1 MGLAI
6 YCMQGAFV
14 EKKLTVIQTAELL
27 GVSKEAIYNRI
38 RRGSLEVVIENGIKY
53 VIVTEDLKKK
63 TNSRKIS
70 NNISDAYIELLK
82 VEIKELKERNRI
94 LEADKDRLIAQ
105 KEKLLIESGEKIEQI
120 YKQRDEQL
128 KTILSLA
135 SKNILEN
142 KNYKN
147 SEIVI
152 DEDIDIKR
160 KDAIEIDIEDE
171 EDSASTQKIV
181 ESYSDW
187 QDLRDYLKQKGYSK
201 KKKKIIKEE
210 FNKSID
216 ENSLSKKEKR
226 KKKKGTIE

>member
-1 MGLAI
+1 M
-6 YCMQGAFV
+6 

-53 VIVTEDLKKK
+53 VILTEDVKKS
-63 TNSRKIS
+63 THSRKIT

-82 VEIKELKERNRI
+82 EEMKELKERNRA
-94 LEADKDRLIAQ
+94 LETDKDRLIAE
-105 KEKLLIESGEKIEQI
+105 KEKLLIESKEKIEQI

-135 SKNILEN
+135 TKNILEN

-147 SEIVI
+147 NEIII
-152 DEDIDIKR
+152 DEDMNRKR
-160 KDAIEIDIEDE
+160 KDAIEAEIDAEADGV
-171 EDSASTQKIV
+171 STQEIV

-201 KKKKIIKEE
+201 KEKKIIKEE

-216 ENSLSKKEKR
+216 ENTLSKKEKR
-226 KKKKGTIE
+226 KKKKG

>member
-1 MGLAI
+1 MK
-6 YCMQGAFV
+6 
-14 EKKLTVIQTAELL
+14 KKLTVIQTAELL

-53 VIVTEDLKKK
+53 VILTEDVKKS
-63 TNSRKIS
+63 THSRKIT

-82 VEIKELKERNRI
+82 GEMKELKERNRA
-94 LEADKDRLIAQ
+94 LEADKDRLIAE
-105 KEKLLIESGEKIEQI
+105 KEKLLIESKEKIEQI

-135 SKNILEN
+135 TKNILEN

-147 SEIVI
+147 NEIII
-152 DEDIDIKR
+152 DEDMNRKR
-160 KDAIEIDIEDE
+160 KDAIEAEIDAEADGV
-171 EDSASTQKIV
+171 STQEIV

-201 KKKKIIKEE
+201 KEKKIIKEE

-216 ENSLSKKEKR
+216 ENTLSKKEKR
-226 KKKKGTIE
+226 KKKKG

>member
-1 MGLAI
+1 
-6 YCMQGAFV
+6 MQGAFV

>member
-1 MGLAI
+1 M
-6 YCMQGAFV
+6 

-53 VIVTEDLKKK
+53 VILTEDVKKS
-63 TNSRKIS
+63 THSRKIT

-82 VEIKELKERNRI
+82 EEMKELKERNRA
-94 LEADKDRLIAQ
+94 LETDKDRLIAE
-105 KEKLLIESGEKIEQI
+105 KEKLLIESKEKIEQI

-135 SKNILEN
+135 TKNILEN

-147 SEIVI
+147 NEIII
-152 DEDIDIKR
+152 DEDMNRKR
-160 KDAIEIDIEDE
+160 KDAIEAEIDAEADGV
-171 EDSASTQKIV
+171 STQEIV

-187 QDLRDYLKQKGYSK
+187 QDLRDYLKEKGYSK
-201 KKKKIIKEE
+201 KEKKIIKEE

-216 ENSLSKKEKR
+216 ENTLSKKEKR
-226 KKKKGTIE
+226 KKKKG

>member
-1 MGLAI
+1 M
-6 YCMQGAFV
+6 

-53 VIVTEDLKKK
+53 VILTEDVKKS
-63 TNSRKIS
+63 TYSRKIT

-82 VEIKELKERNRI
+82 GEMKELKERNRA
-94 LEADKDRLIAQ
+94 LEADKDRLIAE
-105 KEKLLIESGEKIEQI
+105 KEKLLIESKEKIEQI

-135 SKNILEN
+135 TKNILEN

-147 SEIVI
+147 NEIII
-152 DEDIDIKR
+152 DEDIARKR
-160 KDAIEIDIEDE
+160 KDAIDADIDAE
-171 EDSASTQKIV
+171 EDDVSTQKNV

-187 QDLRDYLKQKGYSK
+187 RDLRDYLKQKGYTK
-201 KKKKIIKEE
+201 KEKKIIKEE

-216 ENSLSKKEKR
+216 DDISSKKEKK
-226 KKKKGTIE
+226 KKKKGQ

>member
-38 RRGSLEVVIENGIKY
+38 RRGSLKVVIENGIKY
-53 VIVTEDLKKK
+53 VIVTEDVKKS

-105 KEKLLIESGEKIEQI
+105 KEKLLIESREKIEQI

>member
-1 MGLAI
+1 M
-6 YCMQGAFV
+6 

>member
-1 MGLAI
+1 M
-6 YCMQGAFV
+6 

-38 RRGSLEVVIENGIKY
+38 RRGSLDVVIENGIKY
-53 VIVTEDLKKK
+53 VIVTEDVKKS

-82 VEIKELKERNRI
+82 AEIKELKERNRI
-94 LEADKDRLIAQ
+94 LEADKDRLVAE
-105 KEKLLIESGEKIEQI
+105 KEKLLIKSGEKIEQI

-147 SEIVI
+147 DEIII
-152 DEDIDIKR
+152 DEDIDRKR
-160 KDAIEIDIEDE
+160 KDAIEIDIEAE
-171 EDSASTQKIV
+171 EDDVSTQKIV

-187 QDLRDYLKQKGYSK
+187 QDLRDYLKQKGFSK

-210 FNKSID
+210 FNKTVD
-216 ENSLSKKEKR
+216 GNSLFKKR
-226 KKKKGTIE
+226 KKKKGQ

>member
-1 MGLAI
+1 M
-6 YCMQGAFV
+6 

-53 VIVTEDLKKK
+53 VILTEDVKKS
-63 TNSRKIS
+63 THSRKIS

-82 VEIKELKERNRI
+82 VEMKELKERNRI
-94 LEADKDRLIAQ
+94 LEADKDRLIAE
-105 KEKLLIESGEKIEQI
+105 KEKLLIESREKIEQI

-147 SEIVI
+147 DEIVI
-152 DEDIDIKR
+152 DEDASRKR
-160 KDAIEIDIEDE
+160 KDAIEVDIEAE
-171 EDSASTQKIV
+171 EDSASTQEIV

-201 KKKKIIKEE
+201 KKKKIIKEK

-216 ENSLSKKEKR
+216 ENSKSKKR
-226 KKKKGTIE
+226 KKKKERGQ

>member
-1 MGLAI
+1 
-6 YCMQGAFV
+6 V

-53 VIVTEDLKKK
+53 VIVTEDLKKS
-63 TNSRKIS
+63 TSSRKIS

-82 VEIKELKERNRI
+82 AEIKELKERNRI
-94 LEADKDRLIAQ
+94 LEADKDRLVAQ
-105 KEKLLIESGEKIEQI
+105 KEKLLIESREKIEQI

-147 SEIVI
+147 NEIII

-160 KDAIEIDIEDE
+160 KDAIEIDIEAE

-210 FNKSID
+210 FNKSVD
-216 ENSLSKKEKR
+216 EKQFGKKR
-226 KKKKGTIE
+226 KKKKEQ

>member
-1 MGLAI
+1 M
-6 YCMQGAFV
+6 

-53 VIVTEDLKKK
+53 VILTEDIKKSSH
-63 TNSRKIS
+63 SRKIS

-82 VEIKELKERNRI
+82 TELKELKEKNRA
-94 LEADKDRLIAQ
+94 LEADKDRLIRE
-105 KEKLLIESGEKIEQI
+105 KEKLLIESKEKVEEI

-135 SKNILEN
+135 TKNILEN
-142 KNYKN
+142 KKYKN
-147 SEIVI
+147 NEIVI
-152 DEDIDIKR
+152 DEDIDRKR
-160 KDAIEIDIEDE
+160 KDAIEAEIDAQTDAI
-171 EDSASTQKIV
+171 STQEIV

-201 KKKKIIKEE
+201 KEKKIIKEE
-210 FNKSID
+210 FNKNIS
-216 ENSLSKKEKR
+216 ENTLSKKEKR
-226 KKKKGTIE
+226 KKKKGR